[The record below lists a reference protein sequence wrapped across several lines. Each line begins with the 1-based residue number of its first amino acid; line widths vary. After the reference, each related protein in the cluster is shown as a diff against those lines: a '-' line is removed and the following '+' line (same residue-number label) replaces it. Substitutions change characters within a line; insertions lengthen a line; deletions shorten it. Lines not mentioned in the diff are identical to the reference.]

1 MVVRIPN
8 TVTCAE
14 GIWPASSPDY
24 SCFLRLKWATRW
36 HKQAQITMLKKQTIA
51 PTTSAATSGPEED
64 AEPGAGLDKFDIH
77 ILTQLQADG
86 RLTNAELANR
96 VGLSPAPCWR
106 RVRRLETQGYISG
119 YHAAINRHKVGLG
132 VIAFVRI
139 FADRN
144 TGEVTRELKEQL
156 IKLPEVMS
164 CHHISG
170 EGSFEIT
177 VMATDLEAYSRFAM
191 QTLINLPHV
200 KDLHT
205 SFSLGE
211 VKASHELP
219 LGHLRG

>member
-1 MVVRIPN
+1 M
-8 TVTCAE
+8 
-14 GIWPASSPDY
+14 S
-24 SCFLRLKWATRW
+24 
-36 HKQAQITMLKKQTIA
+36 KKPA
-51 PTTSAATSGPEED
+51 PTTKHKPPLMPASVMAMPSTPEVE
-64 AEPGAGLDKFDIH
+64 EVLTGLDKFDIH
-77 ILTQLQADG
+77 ILHQLQTDG

-106 RVRRLETQGYISG
+106 RVRRLETEGYISG

-139 FADRN
+139 YAERN

-156 IKLPEVMS
+156 VKLPEVMS

-177 VMATDLEAYSRFAM
+177 VMATDLDAYSRFAM
-191 QTLINLPHV
+191 ETLINLPHV

-211 VKASHELP
+211 VKDSHVLP
-219 LGHLRG
+219 LGHLRK

>member
-1 MVVRIPN
+1 MP
-8 TVTCAE
+8 
-14 GIWPASSPDY
+14 
-24 SCFLRLKWATRW
+24 
-36 HKQAQITMLKKQTIA
+36 KKQTVPPAAKPKPLQPHNATDA
-51 PTTSAATSGPEED
+51 PQTLEVDEVLT
-64 AEPGAGLDKFDIH
+64 GLDKFDIH
-77 ILTQLQADG
+77 ILGQLQADG

-106 RVRRLETQGYISG
+106 RVRRLETEGYISG

-139 FADRN
+139 YADRN

-156 IKLPEVMS
+156 LKMPEVMS

-191 QTLINLPHV
+191 DRLINLPHV

-211 VKASHELP
+211 VKASHILP
-219 LGHLRG
+219 LGHLQR

>member
-1 MVVRIPN
+1 MNKQQKLIN
-8 TVTCAE
+8 K
-14 GIWPASSPDY
+14 SS
-24 SCFLRLKWATRW
+24 LA
-36 HKQAQITMLKKQTIA
+36 ITDAK
-51 PTTSAATSGPEED
+51 ED
-64 AEPGAGLDKFDIH
+64 TELPGSLDKFDIH
-77 ILTQLQADG
+77 ILNQLQADG

-106 RVRRLETQGYISG
+106 RVRRLETEGYISG

-219 LGHLRG
+219 LGHLQR

>member
-1 MVVRIPN
+1 MP
-8 TVTCAE
+8 
-14 GIWPASSPDY
+14 
-24 SCFLRLKWATRW
+24 K
-36 HKQAQITMLKKQTIA
+36 KQATALPVKVKPLQPPSALS
-51 PTTSAATSGPEED
+51 TSATPSTPEVE
-64 AEPGAGLDKFDIH
+64 EVLTGLDKFDIH
-77 ILTQLQADG
+77 ILAQLQADG

-106 RVRRLETQGYISG
+106 RVRRLETEGYING

-139 FADRN
+139 YADRN
-144 TGEVTRELKEQL
+144 TGEVTRALKEQL
-156 IKLPEVMS
+156 IQMPEVMS

-177 VMATDLEAYSRFAM
+177 VMATDLQAYSRFAM
-191 QTLINLPHV
+191 DRLINLPHV

-219 LGHLRG
+219 LGHLKN

>member
-1 MVVRIPN
+1 MN
-8 TVTCAE
+8 KQQKLTSK
-14 GIWPASSPDY
+14 SS
-24 SCFLRLKWATRW
+24 LA
-36 HKQAQITMLKKQTIA
+36 ITDAK
-51 PTTSAATSGPEED
+51 ED
-64 AEPGAGLDKFDIH
+64 TELAAGLDKFDIH

-106 RVRRLETQGYISG
+106 RVRRLETEGYISG

-219 LGHLRG
+219 LGHLQR

>member
-1 MVVRIPN
+1 MP
-8 TVTCAE
+8 
-14 GIWPASSPDY
+14 
-24 SCFLRLKWATRW
+24 
-36 HKQAQITMLKKQTIA
+36 KKQTATA
-51 PTTSAATSGPEED
+51 PAKVKPLQPPSAITTPSTPEVE
-64 AEPGAGLDKFDIH
+64 EVLTGLDKFDIH
-77 ILTQLQADG
+77 ILAQLQADG

-106 RVRRLETQGYISG
+106 RVRRLETEGYIDG

-139 FADRN
+139 YADRN

-156 IKLPEVMS
+156 IQMPEVMS

-177 VMATDLEAYSRFAM
+177 VMATDLAAYSRFAM
-191 QTLINLPHV
+191 DRLINLPHV

-219 LGHLRG
+219 LGHLKI

>member
-1 MVVRIPN
+1 MP
-8 TVTCAE
+8 
-14 GIWPASSPDY
+14 
-24 SCFLRLKWATRW
+24 
-36 HKQAQITMLKKQTIA
+36 KKQTTVLPVKAKPLQSPSAI
-51 PTTSAATSGPEED
+51 TTPSTPEVE
-64 AEPGAGLDKFDIH
+64 EVLTGLDKFDIH
-77 ILTQLQADG
+77 ILSQLQADG
-86 RLTNAELANR
+86 RLTNAELSNR

-106 RVRRLETQGYISG
+106 RVRRLETEGYIDG

-139 FADRN
+139 YADRN

-156 IKLPEVMS
+156 IQMPEVMS

-177 VMATDLEAYSRFAM
+177 VMATDLAAYSRFAM
-191 QTLINLPHV
+191 DRLINLPHV

-219 LGHLRG
+219 LGHLKI

>member
-1 MVVRIPN
+1 VVGTPL
-8 TVTCAE
+8 
-14 GIWPASSPDY
+14 GIWHDY
-24 SCFLRLKWATRW
+24 SCFLCA
-36 HKQAQITMLKKQTIA
+36 KQAILWHEKAENTMNKQQKLINKSSLAITDAK
-51 PTTSAATSGPEED
+51 ED
-64 AEPGAGLDKFDIH
+64 TELPGSLDKFDIH
-77 ILTQLQADG
+77 ILNQLQADG

-106 RVRRLETQGYISG
+106 RVRRLETEGYISG

-219 LGHLRG
+219 LGHLQR

>member
-1 MVVRIPN
+1 
-8 TVTCAE
+8 
-14 GIWPASSPDY
+14 
-24 SCFLRLKWATRW
+24 
-36 HKQAQITMLKKQTIA
+36 MLKKQNTASKPSLAIKMA
-51 PTTSAATSGPEED
+51 PQRAELSAD
-64 AEPGAGLDKFDIH
+64 LDKFDIH
-77 ILTQLQADG
+77 ILNQLQADG

-106 RVRRLETQGYISG
+106 RVRRLETEGYISG

-144 TGEVTRELKEQL
+144 TGEVTRELKQQL
-156 IKLPEVMS
+156 IQLPEVMS
-164 CHHISG
+164 CHHVSG

-177 VMATDLEAYSRFAM
+177 VLATDLAAYSRFAM

-211 VKASHELP
+211 VKASHALP

>member
-1 MVVRIPN
+1 MTLKPKSLQK
-8 TVTCAE
+8 T
-14 GIWPASSPDY
+14 PAPSSPKPRQPR
-24 SCFLRLKWATRW
+24 SAT
-36 HKQAQITMLKKQTIA
+36 
-51 PTTSAATSGPEED
+51 G
-64 AEPGAGLDKFDIH
+64 EPHPVETPDTGEVLAGLDKFDIH
-77 ILTQLQADG
+77 ILSQLQADG

-106 RVRRLETQGYISG
+106 RVRRLETEGYITS
-119 YHAAINRHKVGLG
+119 YHAALNRQKLGLG
-132 VIAFVRI
+132 VIAFVRLY
-139 FADRN
+139 ADRN
-144 TGEVTRELKEQL
+144 TGEVTRELKEKL
-156 IKLPEVMS
+156 IQMPEVMS

-191 QTLINLPHV
+191 DRLINLPHV

-219 LGHLRG
+219 LGHLRA

>member
-1 MVVRIPN
+1 MI
-8 TVTCAE
+8 
-14 GIWPASSPDY
+14 
-24 SCFLRLKWATRW
+24 
-36 HKQAQITMLKKQTIA
+36 KKQTSA
-51 PTTSAATSGPEED
+51 THPATATKAKPQQPASLVPTPSTPEVDEVLT
-64 AEPGAGLDKFDIH
+64 GLDKFDIH
-77 ILTQLQADG
+77 ILTQLQTDG

-106 RVRRLETQGYISG
+106 RVRRLETEGYITS
-119 YHAAINRHKVGLG
+119 YHAALNRHKLGLG

-144 TGEVTRELKEQL
+144 TGEVTRALKEQL
-156 IKLPEVMS
+156 IQMPEVMS
-164 CHHISG
+164 CHHVSG

-191 QTLINLPHV
+191 DRLINLPHV

>member
-1 MVVRIPN
+1 MIKQQKFPKK
-8 TVTCAE
+8 TSLAT
-14 GIWPASSPDY
+14 PDA
-24 SCFLRLKWATRW
+24 KED
-36 HKQAQITMLKKQTIA
+36 
-51 PTTSAATSGPEED
+51 PEL
-64 AEPGAGLDKFDIH
+64 PGSLDKFDIH
-77 ILTQLQADG
+77 ILNQLQADG
-86 RLTNAELANR
+86 RLTNAELASR

-106 RVRRLETQGYISG
+106 RVRRLETEGYISG

-219 LGHLRG
+219 LGHLQR

>member
-1 MVVRIPN
+1 MIRKNHANSLVHTMPKKPP
-8 TVTCAE
+8 
-14 GIWPASSPDY
+14 PAPS
-24 SCFLRLKWATRW
+24 LATKIKPLQPRN
-36 HKQAQITMLKKQTIA
+36 AID
-51 PTTSAATSGPEED
+51 AASTPEVDEVLT
-64 AEPGAGLDKFDIH
+64 GLDKFDIH
-77 ILTQLQADG
+77 ILAQLQADG

-106 RVRRLETQGYISG
+106 RVRRLETEGYISG

-139 FADRN
+139 YADRN

-156 IKLPEVMS
+156 IKMPEVMS

-177 VMATDLEAYSRFAM
+177 VMATDLDAYSRFAM
-191 QTLINLPHV
+191 DRLINLPHV

-211 VKASHELP
+211 VKASHILP
-219 LGHLRG
+219 LGHLQK

>member
-1 MVVRIPN
+1 M
-8 TVTCAE
+8 T
-14 GIWPASSPDY
+14 
-24 SCFLRLKWATRW
+24 
-36 HKQAQITMLKKQTIA
+36 KKQTSA
-51 PTTSAATSGPEED
+51 TANSTTRAAGATGAAKPRQLPNTEFSTSTSEVDEVLT
-64 AEPGAGLDKFDIH
+64 GLDKFDIH
-77 ILTQLQADG
+77 ILSQLQTDG

-106 RVRRLETQGYISG
+106 RVRRLETEGYISG
-119 YHAAINRHKVGLG
+119 YHAALNRHKLGLG

-139 FADRN
+139 YADRN
-144 TGEVTRELKEQL
+144 TGEVTRALKEQL
-156 IKLPEVMS
+156 IQMPEVMS

-191 QTLINLPHV
+191 DRLINLPHV

-219 LGHLRG
+219 LGHLRN

>member
-1 MVVRIPN
+1 MP
-8 TVTCAE
+8 
-14 GIWPASSPDY
+14 
-24 SCFLRLKWATRW
+24 
-36 HKQAQITMLKKQTIA
+36 KKQTIPA
-51 PTTSAATSGPEED
+51 SATSTRAKPVQPRSTTYPLDTPSTPEVDEVR
-64 AEPGAGLDKFDIH
+64 AGLDKFDIH
-77 ILTQLQADG
+77 ILAQLQTDG

-106 RVRRLETQGYISG
+106 RVRRLETEGYITS
-119 YHAAINRHKVGLG
+119 YHAALNRHKLGLG

-139 FADRN
+139 YADRN
-144 TGEVTRELKEQL
+144 TGEVTRQLKEQL
-156 IKLPEVMS
+156 VSMPEVMS

-191 QTLINLPHV
+191 DRLINLPHV

-219 LGHLRG
+219 LGHLRGAQGKP

>member
-1 MVVRIPN
+1 MI
-8 TVTCAE
+8 
-14 GIWPASSPDY
+14 
-24 SCFLRLKWATRW
+24 
-36 HKQAQITMLKKQTIA
+36 KQQKSTKKTPLAITDAK
-51 PTTSAATSGPEED
+51 ED
-64 AEPGAGLDKFDIH
+64 AELATGLDKFDIH
-77 ILTQLQADG
+77 ILNQLQADG
-86 RLTNAELANR
+86 RLTNAELASR

-106 RVRRLETQGYISG
+106 RVRRLETEGYISG

-191 QTLINLPHV
+191 HTLINLPHV

-219 LGHLRG
+219 LGHLQR

>member
-1 MVVRIPN
+1 M
-8 TVTCAE
+8 T
-14 GIWPASSPDY
+14 
-24 SCFLRLKWATRW
+24 
-36 HKQAQITMLKKQTIA
+36 KKQTSTSPNSTGRISS
-51 PTTSAATSGPEED
+51 SAAGAAKPRQLPSAEFTPSTSEIDEVLT
-64 AEPGAGLDKFDIH
+64 GLDKFDIH
-77 ILTQLQADG
+77 ILSQLQTDG

-106 RVRRLETQGYISG
+106 RVRRLETEGYISG
-119 YHAAINRHKVGLG
+119 YHAALNRHKLGLG

-139 FADRN
+139 YADRN
-144 TGEVTRELKEQL
+144 TGEVTRALKEQL
-156 IKLPEVMS
+156 IQMPEVMS

-191 QTLINLPHV
+191 DRLINLPHV

-219 LGHLRG
+219 LGHLRT

>member
-1 MVVRIPN
+1 MP
-8 TVTCAE
+8 
-14 GIWPASSPDY
+14 
-24 SCFLRLKWATRW
+24 
-36 HKQAQITMLKKQTIA
+36 KKQT
-51 PTTSAATSGPEED
+51 TTLPVKVKPLQPPSAITTPSTPEVE
-64 AEPGAGLDKFDIH
+64 EVLTGLDKFDIH
-77 ILTQLQADG
+77 ILSQLQADG

-106 RVRRLETQGYISG
+106 RVRRLETEGYING

-139 FADRN
+139 YADRN
-144 TGEVTRELKEQL
+144 TGGVTRELKEQL
-156 IKLPEVMS
+156 IQMPEVMS

-177 VMATDLEAYSRFAM
+177 VMATDLAAYSRFAM
-191 QTLINLPHV
+191 DRLINLPHV

-219 LGHLRG
+219 LGHLKI

>member
-1 MVVRIPN
+1 MIKKQK
-8 TVTCAE
+8 
-14 GIWPASSPDY
+14 I
-24 SCFLRLKWATRW
+24 ATRPSL
-36 HKQAQITMLKKQTIA
+36 AITQTK
-51 PTTSAATSGPEED
+51 ED
-64 AEPGAGLDKFDIH
+64 TELAIGLDKFDIH
-77 ILTQLQADG
+77 ILSQLQADG

-106 RVRRLETQGYISG
+106 RVRRLETEGYISG

-156 IKLPEVMS
+156 VKLPEVMS

-191 QTLINLPHV
+191 HTLINLPHV

-219 LGHLRG
+219 LGHLHS

>member
-1 MVVRIPN
+1 MP
-8 TVTCAE
+8 
-14 GIWPASSPDY
+14 
-24 SCFLRLKWATRW
+24 
-36 HKQAQITMLKKQTIA
+36 KKQTTA
-51 PTTSAATSGPEED
+51 LPAKAKPLQPRSAISTASTPEVE
-64 AEPGAGLDKFDIH
+64 EVLTGLDKFDIH
-77 ILTQLQADG
+77 ILAQLQADG

-106 RVRRLETQGYISG
+106 RVRRLETEGYING

-139 FADRN
+139 YADRN
-144 TGEVTRELKEQL
+144 TGEVTRELKEHL
-156 IKLPEVMS
+156 IQMPEVMS

-191 QTLINLPHV
+191 ERLINLPHV

-219 LGHLRG
+219 LGHLKN

>member
-1 MVVRIPN
+1 MN
-8 TVTCAE
+8 
-14 GIWPASSPDY
+14 
-24 SCFLRLKWATRW
+24 
-36 HKQAQITMLKKQTIA
+36 KKQTSTPTRPSTPSSIA
-51 PTTSAATSGPEED
+51 ASAPKPRQLPATEFTPSTSEVDEVLT
-64 AEPGAGLDKFDIH
+64 GLDKFDIH
-77 ILTQLQADG
+77 ILSQLQTDG

-106 RVRRLETQGYISG
+106 RVRRLETEGYISG
-119 YHAAINRHKVGLG
+119 YHAALNRHKLGLG

-139 FADRN
+139 YADRN
-144 TGEVTRELKEQL
+144 TGEVTRALKEQL
-156 IKLPEVMS
+156 IQMPEVMS

-191 QTLINLPHV
+191 DRLINLPHV

-219 LGHLRG
+219 LGHLRK

>member
-1 MVVRIPN
+1 MV
-8 TVTCAE
+8 
-14 GIWPASSPDY
+14 
-24 SCFLRLKWATRW
+24 
-36 HKQAQITMLKKQTIA
+36 KKQNFTPATTKATAKTITKTKTT
-51 PTTSAATSGPEED
+51 TTSSEADEVL
-64 AEPGAGLDKFDIH
+64 AGLDKFDIH
-77 ILTQLQADG
+77 ILNQLQADG

-106 RVRRLETQGYISG
+106 RVRRLENEGYITS
-119 YHAAINRHKVGLG
+119 YHAALNRHKLGLG

-139 FADRN
+139 YADRN
-144 TGEVTRELKEQL
+144 TGEVTRALKEQL
-156 IKLPEVMS
+156 TQMPEVMS

-191 QTLINLPHV
+191 DRLINLPHV

-211 VKASHELP
+211 VKASHALP
-219 LGHLRG
+219 LGHLKA

>member
-1 MVVRIPN
+1 M
-8 TVTCAE
+8 T
-14 GIWPASSPDY
+14 
-24 SCFLRLKWATRW
+24 
-36 HKQAQITMLKKQTIA
+36 KKQIIPVPVKAKPMQPRNSLGT
-51 PTTSAATSGPEED
+51 PSTPEVDEVR
-64 AEPGAGLDKFDIH
+64 AGLDKFDIH
-77 ILTQLQADG
+77 ILSQLQTDG

-106 RVRRLETQGYISG
+106 RVRRLEAEGYISG

-144 TGEVTRELKEQL
+144 TGEVTRALKEQL
-156 IKLPEVMS
+156 INMPEVMS

-191 QTLINLPHV
+191 DRLINLPHV

>member
-1 MVVRIPN
+1 MRKN
-8 TVTCAE
+8 HANSL
-14 GIWPASSPDY
+14 A
-24 SCFLRLKWATRW
+24 
-36 HKQAQITMLKKQTIA
+36 HTMPKKPA
-51 PTTSAATSGPEED
+51 PTLSPAIKIKPLQPRNAIDAASTPEVDEVLT
-64 AEPGAGLDKFDIH
+64 GLDKFDIH
-77 ILTQLQADG
+77 ILAQLQADG

-106 RVRRLETQGYISG
+106 RVRRLEIEGYISG

-139 FADRN
+139 YADRN

-156 IKLPEVMS
+156 IKMPEVMS

-177 VMATDLEAYSRFAM
+177 VMATDLDAYSRFAM
-191 QTLINLPHV
+191 DRLINLPHV

-211 VKASHELP
+211 VKASHILP
-219 LGHLRG
+219 LGHLQK